1 MTEIQSESC
10 PIASD
15 ELPPP
20 VAQAAGPNASAKA
33 KMMTARGFVPG
44 MAAADVVLAQF
55 VLRWDADARISEAAH
70 AALENLPPPV
80 ANAVLSDPK
89 IHPEV
94 LGFLAKTHAGQEAYI
109 EKILLNP
116 SLPAPAVIE
125 VAKVCSERIV
135 SNLIVNNQAR
145 LLEAPEIS
153 LSLLENPAV
162 LKSDVDRAIDFLVR
176 SGQILD
182 HPQFE
187 EALMRLGADDR
198 KKAADQ
204 VDLKAHQDM
213 LAPEH
218 RSDREDER
226 DEEKKRERQYI
237 TEEEEAREEAEL
249 TIEQRLR
256 TMSVAEKVALG
267 TKGNKSVRNIL
278 LRDTNR
284 LVAVAAIS
292 SPAITEQEIIAA
304 ANNKSVHQDV
314 IGHIVRDRK
323 NNWVRNYQVKL
334 GLVNNPKTPVTDA
347 TKFLPFLNPRD
358 LKSVAKSRNVPGP
371 VRNAAAQLDKNKRR

>member
-1 MTEIQSESC
+1 
-10 PIASD
+10 
-15 ELPPP
+15 
-20 VAQAAGPNASAKA
+20 
-33 KMMTARGFVPG
+33 
-44 MAAADVVLAQF
+44 
-55 VLRWDADARISEAAH
+55 
-70 AALENLPPPV
+70 
-80 ANAVLSDPK
+80 
-89 IHPEV
+89 
-94 LGFLAKTHAGQEAYI
+94 
-109 EKILLNP
+109 LNP

-226 DEEKKRERQYI
+226 DEEKKRERQFI